1 MELEYTPGDRTSAT
15 NPDYVSTG
23 VNANF
28 VVVKAPKE
36 TAEVGGV
43 RPGDLV
49 VVDQESSGSDGA
61 TVVFHYGEKAVFG
74 ECVVQGDSWYVR
86 DGSGT
91 LHEASEMIHDGAVY
105 RGTVKHVVRPGA
117 KKERES

>member
-1 MELEYTPGDRTSAT
+1 MELEYTPGDHTAQSS
-15 NPDYVSTG
+15 PDYVSTG

-61 TVVFHYGEKAVFG
+61 TVVFHYGEKPVFG

-91 LHEASEMIHDGAVY
+91 LRDASEMISDGAVY

-117 KKERES
+117 TTKKVS